1 MAIAAGLPE
10 ALVAGYHAFVGGRLP
25 EEQQRLS
32 DLALTGQSPKI
43 MLIGCCDSRVPPEV
57 IFNARPGELFV
68 VRNVANL
75 VPPYKPDGELHGTS
89 AALEYAVQALKV
101 EHIVVMGHGRCGGV
115 RAFAERDRK
124 ALSPG
129 DFVGRWMSLLEP
141 AAGAVPAADQRDPDR
156 FAALLEVASLK
167 QSLANLRTFP
177 CVNILDSRMRL
188 HLHAAH
194 FDVRTGSLAWLREDE
209 GALVP
214 VSDTLP
220 ARLPLVCEGGEW
232 LPAEA
237 SPARQ
242 AG

>member
-1 MAIAAGLPE
+1 
-10 ALVAGYHAFVGGRLP
+10 
-25 EEQQRLS
+25 
-32 DLALTGQSPKI
+32 
-43 MLIGCCDSRVPPEV
+43 
-57 IFNARPGELFV
+57 
-68 VRNVANL
+68 
-75 VPPYKPDGELHGTS
+75 
-89 AALEYAVQALKV
+89 
-101 EHIVVMGHGRCGGV
+101 
-115 RAFAERDRK
+115 
-124 ALSPG
+124 
-129 DFVGRWMSLLEP
+129 MSLLEP
-141 AAGAVPAADQRDPDR
+141 AAGAVLAADQRDPDR

-177 CVNILDSRMRL
+177 CVSILESRMRL

-209 GALVP
+209 GTLVP

-232 LPAEA
+232 LPAGA

>member
-1 MAIAAGLPE
+1 MAISAGLPE

-177 CVNILDSRMRL
+177 WIRMKENKREISL
-188 HLHAAH
+188 HGVWFDISMGELHAYDEDQAH
-194 FDVRTGSLAWLREDE
+194 WS
-209 GALVP
+209 
-214 VSDTLP
+214 SI
-220 ARLPLVCEGGEW
+220 GGE
-232 LPAEA
+232 AA
-237 SPARQ
+237 
-242 AG
+242 